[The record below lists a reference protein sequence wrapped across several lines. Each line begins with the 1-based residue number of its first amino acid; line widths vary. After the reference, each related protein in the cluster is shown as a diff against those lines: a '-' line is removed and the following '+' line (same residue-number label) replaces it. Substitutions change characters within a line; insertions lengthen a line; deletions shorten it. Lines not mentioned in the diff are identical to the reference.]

1 MTNYQKKPEFAEVT
15 LVLPG
20 PDRKRQPLPYHYRIT
35 FRTPDPL
42 EPGCVATWE
51 VYGGRE
57 EYQLS
62 LERTR
67 GGELR
72 WHCSCPDAVYRS
84 EDNPLHDC
92 KHVRALKDLF
102 ALVTPPP
109 ASEPQPQVVE
119 TPPEPV
125 RAAA

>member
-1 MTNYQKKPEFAEVT
+1 MMNQPKKPDFALVT

-20 PDRKRQPLPYHYRIT
+20 PDRKRQPVPYHYRIT
-35 FRTPDPL
+35 FRAPDPL

-67 GGELR
+67 EGGLL
-72 WHCSCPDAVYRS
+72 WHCSCPNAVYRG
-84 EDNPLHDC
+84 EGNKPHDC
-92 KHVRALKDLF
+92 KHVRALTDLF
-102 ALVTPPP
+102 ALVNPPP
-109 ASEPQPQVVE
+109 AAPPQPLVIEVR
-119 TPPEPV
+119 PV
-125 RAAA
+125 PCPTAA

>member
-1 MTNYQKKPEFAEVT
+1 MTNSPKKPDFAMVT
-15 LVLPG
+15 LVVPG
-20 PDRKRQPLPYHYRIT
+20 PDRKRRPLPYHYRIT
-35 FRTPDPL
+35 FRSSDPT

-51 VYGGRE
+51 IYGGRE

-109 ASEPQPQVVE
+109 ATEPQPQVVE
-119 TPPEPV
+119 TGSKPGRE
-125 RAAA
+125 AA